1 MRRRSANR
9 RPADYHIR
17 VFINCP
23 FDTRFKPIFDCIV
36 FSVLMCGFHPR
47 CTLQIDDASQTR
59 IEKIFAIIEECR
71 FGIHD
76 LSRTELDRVNRLPR
90 FNMPL
95 ELGMF
100 LGVKRSGASSQRRK
114 SCLVLDREKY
124 RFQKF
129 ISDIAGQDI
138 RAHNLEPIRA
148 ISSVRDWLGTSSGT
162 VLPGGAKIY
171 RQYRKFMKELP
182 VYCREGQVRQ
192 SELTFADFLNFAME
206 WLKRELPA
214 SKAAG

>member
-1 MRRRSANR
+1 MRRRKVNR
-9 RPADYHIR
+9 NPIGYDVR

-23 FDTRFKPIFDCIV
+23 FDSRFKPIFDCIV
-36 FSVLMCGFHPR
+36 FTVALCGFRPR

-100 LGVKRSGASSQRRK
+100 LGVKRSGSFSQRRK
-114 SCLVLDREKY
+114 SCLVLDCEKY

-138 RAHNLEPIRA
+138 RAHNLEPARA
-148 ISSVRDWLGTSSGT
+148 ISAVRDWLGTSSGT
-162 VLPGGAKIY
+162 VLPGGAEIF
-171 RQYRKFMKELP
+171 RQYRRFMKEMP
-182 VYCREGQVRQ
+182 VFCRKGQVRQ

-214 SKAAG
+214 PRVAG